1 MRMSKRVIVKNHLNK
16 VWRDGHYI
24 ENLPFIG
31 TGLIAGVVCCLY
43 AMLFSFVENQSTHL
57 FERYSYIFFIIGPIL
72 FPLSLYIVQKFSPG
86 ANGSGIPQ
94 VITCI
99 EKSHSHLSS
108 KFLGLRVIV
117 VKIISSAIGIFAG
130 GAIGREGPS
139 LQISAAIANSL
150 GKFFKKL
157 NIHVKQEQL
166 LIAGAASGL
175 AAAFNTPIG
184 GIVYAIEELSQD
196 HVRSYKD
203 VLLFSVVIA
212 GITAQL
218 MLGNYL
224 YLGYPQVASYFDF
237 KSIFAIIM
245 TALLS
250 GVFGSLFSVLLVA
263 LIKWRKSKSLKT
275 QLFIA
280 SGIGLVIATIMYV
293 FGERAVYSGNESINF
308 ILFSSGELS
317 VSEMGLRF
325 ISPLITSMSGIAG
338 GVFAP
343 ALSAGATLGGFISE
357 FIDPSLRSLLG
368 LTGMIGFLTG
378 VTRTPITSF
387 ILVLEMTDRR
397 TAVFA
402 MMLAAVF
409 SSLGTYLVGNKSF
422 YEAIVESIKED
433 NPVEPEASPKI

>member
-1 MRMSKRVIVKNHLNK
+1 MSKRVIVKNHLNK
-16 VWRDGHYI
+16 VWKEGHYI

-31 TGLIAGVVCCLY
+31 TGLLAGLVCCLY
-43 AMLFSFVENQSTHL
+43 AMLFSYVETKSVHL
-57 FERYSYIFFIIGPIL
+57 FENYSFIFFIIGPIF
-72 FPLSLYIVQKFSPG
+72 FPLSLYIVQKFAPG

-99 EKSHSHLSS
+99 EKSHSHLAS
-108 KFLGLRVIV
+108 KFLGLKIIA
-117 VKIISSAIGIFAG
+117 VKILSSVLCIFAG

-139 LQISAAIANSL
+139 LQISAVIANSL
-150 GKFFKKL
+150 GKVFKKL
-157 NIHVKQEQL
+157 HINVRQDQL

-224 YLGYPQVASYFDF
+224 YLGYPQVAGYFNF
-237 KSIFAIIM
+237 ISISAIVV
-245 TALLS
+245 TALLA
-250 GVFGSLFSVLLVA
+250 GVMGSLFSVLLVS
-263 LIKWRKSKSLKT
+263 LIKWRKSKSFKVQML
-275 QLFIA
+275 IA
-280 SGIGLVIATIMYV
+280 ALVGLTIATLLYV
-293 FGERAVYSGNESINF
+293 FGERAVYSGNDSINF
-308 ILFSSGELS
+308 VLFNQGELS
-317 VSEMGLRF
+317 VSEMILRF
-325 ISPLITSMSGIAG
+325 VSPLISSMTGIAG
-338 GVFAP
+338 GIFAP
-343 ALSAGATLGGFISE
+343 SLSAGATLGGFISE
-357 FIDPSLRSLLG
+357 LFDPSLRSLLG

-397 TAVFA
+397 TAIFA

-422 YEAIVESIKED
+422 YEAIVDMIKEE
-433 NPVEPEASPKI
+433 NEAVPESPVSSTK